1 MTQQCPFHAADLGAP
16 ANIADPYPAYAAL
29 RPNSPC
35 FGYADRAPGATPPD
49 ASPPAAWAV
58 LKYDDVVRVARDHDA
73 FSSVGSA
80 PGVLLVNDDPP
91 THTRLRILTEAVLAT
106 TNVQYTV
113 AAIERIVAETLA
125 EIGDSEVDAIATI
138 AAPVAARVATH
149 FFGLDEA
156 FLSTCRRW
164 GTALMLSGPVS
175 RDEQGA
181 AFTEMVNYFSR
192 VIATNNT
199 VLEPTRAKSVID
211 ALCTVTV
218 DGQRFTPD
226 EILKFCLSHIVSGV
240 DTVMYLLGNALAI
253 LSERPDLFARL
264 RGSPALVRP
273 LREEVLRFCGP
284 AQRMYR
290 VAVQDVEVS
299 GQTIRAGD
307 LVALFFG
314 AANRDPAIFPAP
326 DDIRLDRSNADAHLS
341 FGAGIH
347 RCPGQN
353 LVNLELDCLINALL
367 SHFTHLKPGA
377 ATTVRQT
384 TTLLQ
389 NGYVSLPL
397 IFSR

>member
-1 MTQQCPFHAADLGAP
+1 MTRQCPYRAIDLATP

-35 FGYADRAPGATPPD
+35 FGYADLAQGTTPND
-49 ASPPAAWAV
+49 ENPPAAWAV
-58 LKYDDVVRVARDHDA
+58 LKYDDVELVARNHDA
-73 FSSVGSA
+73 FSSTGSA

-91 THTRLRILTEAVLAT
+91 THTRLRKLTEAVLTTAT
-106 TNVQYTV
+106 VQHEMP
-113 AAIERIVAETLA
+113 AIEHIVADSIA
-125 EIGDSEVDAIATI
+125 EIADNEIDAIASV
-138 AAPVAARVATH
+138 AAPVAARVAIH
-149 FFGLDEA
+149 FFGLDDA

-175 RDEQGA
+175 RVEQEA
-181 AFTEMVNYFSR
+181 AFTEMVTYFSR
-192 VIATNNT
+192 VIATHNT
-199 VLEPTRAKSVID
+199 VLAPTREKSVID

-226 EILKFCLSHIVSGV
+226 EILRFCLSHIVSGV

-253 LSERPDLFARL
+253 LSVRPDLFARL

-273 LREEVLRFCGP
+273 FREEVLRFCGP

-290 VAVQDVEVS
+290 VAVQDVQVS
-299 GQTIRAGD
+299 GQTIRTGD
-307 LVALFFG
+307 RVALFFG
-314 AANRDPAIFPAP
+314 AAYRDPAIFSAP
-326 DDIRLDRSNADAHLS
+326 DDIRLDRPNSDAHLS

-347 RCPGQN
+347 RCPGQD
-353 LVNLELDCLINALL
+353 LVNLEFDCLVKAVL
-367 SHFTHLKPGA
+367 SRFTQLRPGA
-377 ATTVRQT
+377 AAGVRQT

-397 IFSR
+397 IFDR